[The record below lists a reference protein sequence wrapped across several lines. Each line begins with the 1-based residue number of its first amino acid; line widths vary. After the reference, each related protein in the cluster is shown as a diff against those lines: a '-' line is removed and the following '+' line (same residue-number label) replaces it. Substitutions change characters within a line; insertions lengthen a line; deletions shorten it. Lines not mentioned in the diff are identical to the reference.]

1 MIGKMNFKFS
11 KHAIQRIKERNIKEE
26 WIIEAIKIP
35 DEIVEVSD
43 TEHRYFK
50 IIKDFDNRVLKVVL
64 NPESNI
70 IITVYFDRGKKL

>member
-1 MIGKMNFKFS
+1 MNFKFS

>member
-1 MIGKMNFKFS
+1 MNFKFS

-64 NPESNI
+64 NP
-70 IITVYFDRGKKL
+70 